1 MARND
6 MVAPRRSC
14 SMSAM
19 VSAASV
25 SGVDPEQPT
34 MKRKPMSMFR
44 FVLTAQATVKATKG
58 MLQAR
63 KRRRWSYI
71 SNTGAT
77 TRGPKAKPRS
87 YEGDDGDGVIIA
99 PFLLRLPIQRVLW
112 VVAAILPH
120 NIRVIVS
127 KSCRL

>member
-1 MARND
+1 MMGSSSGPMARSD
-6 MVAPRRSC
+6 MVAPRCSC

-58 MLQAR
+58 VLQAR
-63 KRRRWSYI
+63 
-71 SNTGAT
+71 
-77 TRGPKAKPRS
+77 
-87 YEGDDGDGVIIA
+87 
-99 PFLLRLPIQRVLW
+99 
-112 VVAAILPH
+112 
-120 NIRVIVS
+120 
-127 KSCRL
+127 